1 MAPVKSILVVD
12 DDPGVR
18 TLLRQVIGGMG
29 HQVEEAG
36 DALSALEVME
46 RGTVGFALVDVRMP
60 GRDGVWLVDQIVT
73 RFPSVPVA
81 LATGLL
87 EMDPHVTL
95 RPGVVGYVTKPFIR
109 EDLAIVI
116 RAAFNAQ
123 PVPPPARMDVA
134 AFVDAQ

>member
-1 MAPVKSILVVD
+1 MTPVKSILVVD

-18 TLLRQVIGGMG
+18 ALLRQVIGGMG

-36 DALSALEVME
+36 DAMSALEMME
-46 RGTVGFALVDVRMP
+46 HGTVGFALVDVRMP

-73 RFPSVPVA
+73 RFPHVPVA

-116 RAAFNAQ
+116 KAALNAQ
-123 PVPPPARMDVA
+123 AVVPPMRMDVA
-134 AFVDAQ
+134 AFVEAH